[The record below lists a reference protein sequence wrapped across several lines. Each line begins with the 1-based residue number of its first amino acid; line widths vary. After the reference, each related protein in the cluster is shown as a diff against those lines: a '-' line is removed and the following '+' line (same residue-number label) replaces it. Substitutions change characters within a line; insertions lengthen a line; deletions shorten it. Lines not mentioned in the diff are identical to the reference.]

1 MWGIICLKEFCGFE
15 RCDMSLKVTMNQSIL
30 IVLSIALAVVTRSF
44 VFNKNHPAAEQKG
57 NVLALKTAGDE
68 AASPD
73 KTADTRRDV
82 LIDARHA
89 RPAPALSDGTWINS
103 EPLTLAALRGR
114 VVVVDFWTF
123 GCYNCRNTLPALKR
137 WNERYRE
144 QGLTIV
150 GVHSPEF
157 DREKNSA
164 NVRDEVRSLGLRYP
178 VLTDNDYETWRAFG
192 VEAWPT
198 TVILDKQGRIRWTHI
213 GEGMY
218 DEMENVIRKLLA
230 EER

>member
-1 MWGIICLKEFCGFE
+1 
-15 RCDMSLKVTMNQSIL
+15 MSLRVTMNQSIL
-30 IVLSIALAVVTRSF
+30 LVVSIALAVATLFF
-44 VFNKNHPAAEQKG
+44 VVNKNHASSEQKG
-57 NVLALKTAGDE
+57 NVLALTTAGDE
-68 AASPD
+68 DTSLPG
-73 KTADTRRDV
+73 KTPDTRRDV

-89 RPAPALSDGTWINS
+89 RPSPALSNGTWINS
-103 EPLTLAALRGR
+103 EPLTLASLRGR

-123 GCYNCRNTLPALKR
+123 GCYNCRNTLPTLKS
-137 WNERYRE
+137 WDERYRE

-150 GVHSPEF
+150 GVHSPESG
-157 DREKNSA
+157 RERNIA

-178 VLTDNDYETWRAFG
+178 VLTDNEHENWRAFG

-218 DEMENVIRKLLA
+218 GEMENVIRKLLA
-230 EER
+230 E